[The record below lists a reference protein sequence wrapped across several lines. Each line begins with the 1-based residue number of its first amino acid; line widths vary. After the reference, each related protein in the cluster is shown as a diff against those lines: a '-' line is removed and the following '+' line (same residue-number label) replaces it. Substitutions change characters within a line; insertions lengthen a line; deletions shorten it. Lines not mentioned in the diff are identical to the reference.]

1 MSVRLCVLLAM
12 LATATGLALL
22 ILVPVGPPDGEFLS
36 RIEHWKKVA
45 PIFDRERAERSRSGV
60 R

>member
-1 MSVRLCVLLAM
+1 LCVLLAM
-12 LATATGLALL
+12 LATATGLALR

-45 PIFDRERAERSRSGV
+45 PIFDHERAERSRSGV